1 MRSYT
6 AEEVEACCHSFEL
19 NSEAAQ
25 QDFVVNSCKRQRTS
39 IELKPGGSDIDV
51 TPDSLEEYH
60 ITISTRTCTVSVG
73 VFICLSRQCGP
84 LAHHTVYCPPKYSPP
99 RVLKWT
105 VQTSGGT

>member
-6 AEEVEACCHSFEL
+6 AEELEACCLSFEL

-51 TPDSLEEYH
+51 TPDSLEEYLQLYAQH
-60 ITISTRTCTVSVG
+60 QRSTGSSG
-73 VFICLSRQCGP
+73 SFKSRSMRCARDCGR
-84 LAHHTVYCPPKYSPP
+84 LA
-99 RVLKWT
+99 RR
-105 VQTSGGT
+105 